1 MWRRTPLGGGAAAL
15 SAILFLWWSQRLLL
29 GGRVRWSA
37 LLPGAV
43 ATTVGLLGL
52 RVFSRLVF
60 SPLIATNTLAYG
72 PIGTVLVIQ
81 SWLVGVGAVVYG
93 GALAGRLLHGEYPRV
108 VGALKR
114 RR

>member
-1 MWRRTPLGGGAAAL
+1 M
-15 SAILFLWWSQRLLL
+15 LL
-29 GGRVRWSA
+29 GGRVPWRA

-43 ATTVGLLGL
+43 TTMAGLLGL

-60 SPLIATNTLAYG
+60 SPLIASNAITYG

-81 SWLVGVGAVVYG
+81 SWLVGVGVVFFG
-93 GALAGRLLHGEYPRV
+93 GALTGRLLHERIPRV
-108 VGALKR
+108 ARALKR

>member
-1 MWRRTPLGGGAAAL
+1 M
-15 SAILFLWWSQRLLL
+15 LL
-29 GGRVRWSA
+29 GGRVRWRA

-43 ATTVGLLGL
+43 ATTAGLLGL

-81 SWLVGVGAVVYG
+81 SWLVGVGAMVYG
-93 GALAGRLLHGEYPRV
+93 GALSGRLVHDEFPRV
-108 VGALKR
+108 AGALKR
-114 RR
+114 PR